1 MAVAGHNIERHHAIQ
16 SLKPGA
22 EWVLKGDVL
31 EWLNDSHVKPT
42 LAEIDA
48 EVVRLQAE
56 YDGKAYQRNRADE
69 YPPIGDQLDDLFHK
83 GAFSTEMAAKLQAVK
98 TKHPKE

>member
-1 MAVAGHNIERHHAIQ
+1 MANEMTTVNALN
-16 SLKPGA
+16 SLKPKA
-22 EWVLKGDVL
+22 EWILRGDTL
-31 EWLNDSHVKPT
+31 EWLDLEQTEPT
-42 LAEIDA
+42 QEEIDA
-48 EVVRLQAE
+48 EVVRLQGV
-56 YDGKAYQRNRADE
+56 YDGNAYQRSRAAE